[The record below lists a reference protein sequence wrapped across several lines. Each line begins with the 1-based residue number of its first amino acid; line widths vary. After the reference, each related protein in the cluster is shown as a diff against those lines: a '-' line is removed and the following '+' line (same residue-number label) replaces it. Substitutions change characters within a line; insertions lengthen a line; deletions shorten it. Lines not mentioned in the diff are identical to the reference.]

1 MARHKIVVHWI
12 SDMHTINEE
21 ETLDRL
27 VKQGVK
33 LPPQPRVLIELQ
45 KLLLSDDY
53 EIRSVAKVIGQDP
66 GIAALLFRAA
76 RSPAFSRAKNATTLE
91 QILMVVGIKQVFN
104 LVQAASL
111 ATSIND
117 STRRAFE
124 VFWNRAQDIAQMAAI
139 VAEDRVSV
147 CNVFPDQ
154 AYLAGIF
161 HECGVPVL
169 MMRFPKYCESLR
181 LEDATCW
188 PSLSEE
194 DAKFDVDHCSVGF
207 LVARHWGLPDF
218 VCDAIRFHHDLPEE
232 KTIGAAS
239 TLVAIIQ
246 LASHY
251 YHRLHHVD
259 DPLWNKIGARV
270 LSELGFGPD
279 DESDFYELISGR
291 FLDRN

>member
-1 MARHKIVVHWI
+1 MQV
-12 SDMHTINEE
+12 NENE
-21 ETLDRL
+21 ALERL
-27 VKQGVK
+27 AKQGVK

-45 KLLLSDDY
+45 QLMASDDY
-53 EIRSVAKVIGQDP
+53 EMRTVAKVIGQDP
-66 GIAALLFRAA
+66 GITALLFRAA
-76 RSPAFSRAKNATTLE
+76 RSPAFARAKNAQTLE
-91 QILMVVGIKQVFN
+91 QILMVVGVKQVFN

-111 ATSIND
+111 ATAIND
-117 STRRAFE
+117 STRRAFD
-124 VFWNRAQDIAQMAAI
+124 VFWNRAHEIAQMAAI

-169 MMRFPKYCESLR
+169 MMRFPQYCETLR

-188 PSLSEE
+188 PNLSDE
-194 DAKFDVDHCSVGF
+194 DAKFHVDHCSVGF

-232 KTIGAAS
+232 KTVGAAV

-246 LASHY
+246 AASHF
-251 YHRLHHVD
+251 YHQLHAVD
-259 DPLWNKIGARV
+259 DPMWEKIGPRV
-270 LSELGFGPD
+270 LSELGLGA
-279 DESDFYELISGR
+279 DEEADFYELISSS
-291 FLDRN
+291 FLDRH